1 MYKRYSFMEREKGIS
16 SQRYSSVL
24 MYLVS
29 RPLAFGLEHVPKLLT
44 FGQERPHPH
53 CFYFV
58 QHNLSPASPSLP
70 HLLCLLLRQRD
81 MHCYFSSPTV
91 LCNALGIIEALSA
104 LVPLHIWYIQ
114 SLQYWCMPSSYGLT
128 TLTSSSAFM
137 FLPPLHFSFP
147 SMFTMA
153 LATLTSTLL
162 FSKMIVSMC
171 LCHHDASFTLVTSCT
186 TASTLETQP

>member
-1 MYKRYSFMEREKGIS
+1 
-16 SQRYSSVL
+16 
-24 MYLVS
+24 
-29 RPLAFGLEHVPKLLT
+29 
-44 FGQERPHPH
+44 
-53 CFYFV
+53 
-58 QHNLSPASPSLP
+58 
-70 HLLCLLLRQRD
+70 

-186 TASTLETQP
+186 TASTLETQPWLYLAQYSQPCMLPSLFAMLTSAQKGYCLARATSSRLPFQPQHLWGIDCYDCREMLTH